1 MKTSIILDT
10 GPLVAFIDTSDR
22 FHSWSVQVW
31 TTLSKPLFTCE
42 AVITE
47 ACFLVKNVYK
57 GEDTVMELINDGLI
71 EIPFH
76 LNEEV
81 TEIRELM
88 KRYQSVP
95 MSLADACL
103 VRMSEL
109 IKDNYVLTLDSDFRI
124 YRRNKKEAIELI
136 IAEDLSI

>member
-1 MKTSIILDT
+1 MEINRVILLDI
-10 GPLVAFIDTSDR
+10 GPLVAYVNR
-22 FHSWSVQVW
+22 RENRHAWSVEVW
-31 TTLSKPLFTCE
+31 KTLNKPLLTCE

-47 ACFLVKNVYK
+47 ACFLLQDVYD
-57 GEDTVMELINDGLI
+57 GEDTVMELINNGLI

-95 MSLADACL
+95 MSLTDACL

-109 IKDNYVLTLDSDFRI
+109 IKDNSILTLDNDFRI
-124 YRRNKKEAIELI
+124 YRKNKKEAIELI
-136 IAEDLSI
+136 IAED